1 MQSSDQPSIPKEVK
15 EFFHIDKG
23 QTLLIKGMP
32 GTGKTTLALE
42 IMSSLCEERN
52 GIYIST

>member
-1 MQSSDQPSIPKEVK
+1 MQSNEQTSIPKEIRD
-15 EFFHIDKG
+15 FFHIDKG

-42 IMSSLCEERN
+42 IMSSLCE
-52 GIYIST
+52 

>member
-1 MQSSDQPSIPKEVK
+1 MQSNEQPSIHKEVK
-15 EFFHIDKG
+15 EFFHVDKG

-52 GIYIST
+52 